1 MKPKTLTRQDIYNN
15 KKAAKTI
22 KKITETSPTNN
33 LKGQFTIKFET
44 HISIYSPNVLE
55 IIPKQSRWI
64 NSATGKRKNTYFWFW
79 GDTLRI

>member
-1 MKPKTLTRQDIYNN
+1 MD
-15 KKAAKTI
+15 
-22 KKITETSPTNN
+22 N